1 MPDLKE
7 QVDKIKRTLGKFGDV
22 YCDGGCAPDECV
34 CVSLKMV
41 ADMRTLL
48 SIAAQQAEE
57 ITELNSDLKEA
68 LEAVDRLMEG
78 CSKKDAEIEYI
89 KKADE
94 RAHKTIHHFAD
105 KCKEQAAE
113 IERLRSICDRRAIE
127 INTMA
132 EEIERLNFLYDQ
144 ASNKLPAR
152 LQDFKGQIIK
162 EWKEKCAKVA
172 DGVKC
177 GANKDDAPT
186 DRANDFAC
194 EYIATAIRNLPE
206 GDE

>member
-1 MPDLKE
+1 MTDLKE
-7 QVDKIKRTLGKFGDV
+7 QVDEFKLN
-22 YCDGGCAPDECV
+22 
-34 CVSLKMV
+34 
-41 ADMRTLL
+41 
-48 SIAAQQAEE
+48 AQRQYRRN
-57 ITELNSDLKEA
+57 NSDDFIK
-68 LEAVDRLMEG
+68 G
-78 CSKKDAEIEYI
+78 YDAEMVEVYI
-89 KKADE
+89 DQ
-94 RAHKTIHHFAD
+94 
-105 KCKEQAAE
+105 QAAE